1 VRPLRTGGALS
12 VAQSKGCVKESDLTN
27 AAFGQLVDDF
37 LNNEFESSPSM
48 ASYLGLTQ
56 FDEQLDDL
64 SADAFR
70 RRDADAADFLQKFE
84 SATDDL
90 SDDEEIDRQLVMSAM
105 RGRLISADWEV
116 WKRDPT
122 TYSGPI
128 LNSLFY
134 LFLNRL
140 RPADGLVE
148 AAVARL
154 EQVPRA
160 LEQARDNL
168 DPALAAPLIVERG
181 IGSAR
186 AGGQYVRSML
196 IDEGETDSQRDRLRA
211 AGQIAGDAFD
221 EYVSFLD
228 GLLPQCRG
236 TWVYGEERYSRQLRE
251 REALDFDARSLREM
265 GRAEYDRLDAEMKQ
279 LCLEAR
285 GTDDWRAVLHEANE
299 DHPRTEE
306 AMRRAYA
313 DWTEKSRVF
322 LAETGLVTLPDG
334 ESCSVDPSPVFTRP
348 LIGVASYSG
357 PPAFSDRRSGHFFVP
372 FAPEGTSEEEL
383 QKRLS
388 SNSFSS
394 IPTTTVH
401 EAYPGHHWHITW
413 SKIHSPRLRLVLGT
427 PYFSE
432 GWALYAERAM
442 RERGFFEDPIQELQH
457 LEATIFRA
465 ARIVVDTSLHMGE
478 MDYEQGVEFMMSK
491 TPLSEPT
498 ARAEV
503 GRYCSWPTQASAYLT
518 GCLEI
523 LRIRGRF
530 LGARGLADVA
540 AKDVP
545 MEVIREFHD
554 RIAASG
560 RMPVGLAE
568 RVVMAAA

>member
-1 VRPLRTGGALS
+1 MA
-12 VAQSKGCVKESDLTN
+12 DF
-27 AAFGQLVDDF
+27 AALVDDF
-37 LNNEFESSPSM
+37 LTNEFETSPVS

-56 FDEQLDDL
+56 YDERLDDL
-64 SADAFR
+64 SAEAFR
-70 RRDADAADFLQKFE
+70 KRDADAAEWLSKFE
-84 SATDDL
+84 NAGPDL
-90 SDDEEIDRQLVMSAM
+90 SFDDEIDRELAISTLK
-105 RGRLISADWEV
+105 GRLIGADWQV
-116 WKRDPT
+116 WRRDPT
-122 TYSGPI
+122 TYSGTI
-128 LNSLFY
+128 LNSLFN

-140 RPADGLVE
+140 LPAEDLVD

-160 LEQARDNL
+160 LEQARANL
-168 DPALAAPLIVERG
+168 DPELAAPLIVERG
-181 IGSAR
+181 AGSAR

-196 IDEGETDSQRDRLRA
+196 VDEGETHSQRDRLRA
-211 AGQIAGDAFD
+211 AGAIAGDAFD
-221 EYVSFLD
+221 EYVAFLE
-228 GLLPQCRG
+228 GLLAQAKG

-251 REALDFDARSLREM
+251 REALNFDARSLREM
-265 GRAEYDRLDAEMKQ
+265 GQAEYDRLDAEMKQ
-279 LCLEAR
+279 LCLDAK
-285 GTDDWRAVLHEANE
+285 GTDDWRAVLHAANE

-306 AMRRAYA
+306 AMRRTYA

-322 LAETGLVTLPDG
+322 LAQTGLVTLPDG

-348 LIGVASYSG
+348 LIAVASYSG
-357 PPAFSDRRSGHFFVP
+357 PPAFSDRRAGHFFVP
-372 FAPEGTSEEEL
+372 IAPDGTPEAEI
-383 QKRLS
+383 QKRLG
-388 SNSFSS
+388 SNSNSS
-394 IPTTTVH
+394 IPTVTVH

-413 SKIHSPRLRLVLGT
+413 SKIHSPKLRLVLGT

-442 RERGFFEDPIQELQH
+442 REQGFFEDPIQELQH

-478 MDYEQGVEFMMSK
+478 MDYEQGVEFMTTK

-530 LGARGLADVA
+530 FAARGQAGVA
-540 AKDVP
+540 PKDVP
-545 MEVIREFHD
+545 MEIMREFHD
-554 RIAASG
+554 RIAATG

-568 RVVMAAA
+568 KALMAQA

>member
-1 VRPLRTGGALS
+1 MPEPFS
-12 VAQSKGCVKESDLTN
+12 
-27 AAFGQLVDDF
+27 QLVDDF
-37 LNNEFESSPSM
+37 LANEWDTSPVT

-56 FDEQLDDL
+56 FDEQLDDM
-64 SADAFR
+64 SAEAFHG
-70 RRDADAADFLQKFE
+70 RDADAAEWLKRFE
-84 SATDDL
+84 SAGDGL
-90 SDDEEIDRQLVMSAM
+90 PVDEEIDRQLVISAL
-105 RGRLISADWEV
+105 RGRLINADWQV
-116 WKRDPT
+116 WRRDPT
-122 TYSGPI
+122 TYSGTV
-128 LNSLFY
+128 LNGLFY

-140 RPADGLVE
+140 RPGADLVD

-160 LEQARDNL
+160 LEQARDNI
-168 DPALAAPLIVERG
+168 DPALAAPLIVERA

-196 IDEGETDSQRDRLRA
+196 VDEGETDSQRDALRA
-211 AGQIAGDAFD
+211 AGAIAGDAFD
-221 EYVSFLD
+221 EFVAHLE
-228 GLLPQCRG
+228 GLLPNCRG

-265 GRAEYDRLDAEMKQ
+265 RQAEYDRLDAEMRA
-279 LCLEAR
+279 LCRDAR

-299 DHPRTEE
+299 DHPPTEE

-322 LAETGLVTLPDG
+322 LAQTGLVTLPDG
-334 ESCSVDPSPVFTRP
+334 ETCSVDPSPVFTRP
-348 LIGVASYSG
+348 LIAVASYSG
-357 PPAFSDRRSGHFFVP
+357 PPAFSDRRAGHFFVP
-372 FAPEGTSEEEL
+372 IAPEGTSEEDI
-383 QKRLS
+383 QKRLA
-388 SNSFSS
+388 SNSYSS

-413 SKIHSPRLRLVLGT
+413 SKIHAPKLRLVLST
-427 PYFSE
+427 PFFSE

-478 MDYEQGVEFMMSK
+478 MDYEQGVEFMTSK
-491 TPLSEPT
+491 TPLTEPT

-503 GRYCSWPTQASAYLT
+503 GRYCSWPTQASSYLT

-523 LRIRGRF
+523 LRIRQRF
-530 LGARGLADVA
+530 FDARGYGNVA
-540 AKDVP
+540 ARDVP
-545 MEVIREFHD
+545 IEIVRDFHD
-554 RIAASG
+554 RICASG

-568 RVVMAAA
+568 RVVMA

>member
-1 VRPLRTGGALS
+1 MAEF
-12 VAQSKGCVKESDLTN
+12 A
-27 AAFGQLVDDF
+27 QLVDDF
-37 LNNEFESSPSM
+37 LANEWELSPVT

-56 FDEQLDDL
+56 FDEQLDDM
-64 SADAFR
+64 SADAFH
-70 RRDADAADFLQKFE
+70 RRDSDAAEWLSRFE
-84 SATDDL
+84 NAGTDL
-90 SDDEEIDRQLVMSAM
+90 SFDDEIDRQLAISTLK
-105 RGRLISADWEV
+105 GRLIGADWQV
-116 WKRDPT
+116 WRRDPT
-122 TYSGPI
+122 TYSGAV

-140 RPADGLVE
+140 RPTEDLVD

-160 LEQARDNL
+160 LEQARANL
-168 DPALAAPLIVERG
+168 VPELAAPLIVERG
-181 IGSAR
+181 AGSAR

-196 IDEGETDSQRDRLRA
+196 VDEGETDSQRDRLRA
-211 AGQIAGDAFD
+211 AGAIAGEAFD
-221 EYVSFLD
+221 EYVAFLE
-228 GLLPQCRG
+228 GLQAQSCG

-251 REALDFDARSLREM
+251 REALNFDARSLREM
-265 GRAEYDRLDAEMKQ
+265 GQAEYDRLDAEMKQ
-279 LCLEAR
+279 LCLDTR

-306 AMRRAYA
+306 QMRRTYA
-313 DWTEKSRVF
+313 EWTEKSRVF
-322 LAETGLVTLPDG
+322 LAQTGLVTLPEG
-334 ESCSVDPSPVFTRP
+334 ESCSVEPSPVFTRP
-348 LIGVASYSG
+348 LIAVASYSG
-357 PPAFSDRRSGHFFVP
+357 PPAFSDRRAGHFFVP
-372 FAPEGTSEEEL
+372 IAPDGTPEAEI
-383 QKRLS
+383 QKRLA
-388 SNSFSS
+388 SNSNSS
-394 IPTTTVH
+394 IPTVTVH

-413 SKIHSPRLRLVLGT
+413 SKIHAPKLRLVLGT

-442 RERGFFEDPIQELQH
+442 REQGFFEDPIQELQH

-478 MDYEQGVEFMMSK
+478 MDYEQGVEFMTTK

-530 LGARGLADVA
+530 LEARGQAGVA

-545 MEVIREFHD
+545 IEIMREFHD
-554 RIAASG
+554 RIAATG

-568 RVVMAAA
+568 KALMAKA

>member
-1 VRPLRTGGALS
+1 MAEF
-12 VAQSKGCVKESDLTN
+12 A
-27 AAFGQLVDDF
+27 QLVDDF
-37 LNNEFESSPSM
+37 LANEWELSPVT

-56 FDEQLDDL
+56 FDEQLDDM
-64 SADAFR
+64 SADAFH
-70 RRDADAADFLQKFE
+70 RRDSDAAEWLGKFE
-84 SATDDL
+84 NAGTDL
-90 SDDEEIDRQLVMSAM
+90 SFDDEIDRQLAMSTLK
-105 RGRLISADWEV
+105 GRLIGADWQV
-116 WKRDPT
+116 WRRDPT
-122 TYSGPI
+122 TYSGVA

-140 RPADGLVE
+140 LPTDDLVD

-160 LEQARDNL
+160 LEQARANL

-181 IGSAR
+181 AGSAR

-196 IDEGETDSQRDRLRA
+196 VDEGETDSQRDRLRA
-211 AGQIAGDAFD
+211 AGANAGEAFD
-221 EYVSFLD
+221 EYVAFLE
-228 GLLPQCRG
+228 GLQAQAQG

-265 GRAEYDRLDAEMKQ
+265 GQAEYDRLDAEMKH
-279 LCLEAR
+279 LCLDAR

-299 DHPRTEE
+299 DHPRTEQQ
-306 AMRRAYA
+306 MRQTYA
-313 DWTEKSRVF
+313 EWTEKSRVF
-322 LAETGLVTLPDG
+322 LAQTGLVTLPEG
-334 ESCSVDPSPVFTRP
+334 ESCSVEPSPVFTRP
-348 LIGVASYSG
+348 LIAVASYSG
-357 PPAFSDRRSGHFFVP
+357 PPAFSDRRAGHFFVP
-372 FAPEGTSEEEL
+372 IAPDGTPEAEI
-383 QKRLS
+383 QKRLA
-388 SNSFSS
+388 SNSNSS
-394 IPTTTVH
+394 IPTVTVH

-413 SKIHSPRLRLVLGT
+413 SKIHAPKLRLVLGT

-442 RERGFFEDPIQELQH
+442 REQGFFEDPIQELQH

-478 MDYEQGVEFMMSK
+478 MDYEQGVEFMTTK

-530 LGARGLADVA
+530 FEARGQAGVA

-545 MEVIREFHD
+545 IEIMREFHD
-554 RIAASG
+554 RIAATG

-568 RVVMAAA
+568 KALMAQA

>member
-1 VRPLRTGGALS
+1 MPEPFS
-12 VAQSKGCVKESDLTN
+12 
-27 AAFGQLVDDF
+27 QLVDDF
-37 LNNEFESSPSM
+37 LANEWDTSPVT

-56 FDEQLDDL
+56 FDEQLDDM
-64 SADAFR
+64 SAEAFH
-70 RRDADAADFLQKFE
+70 RRDADAAEWLKRFE
-84 SATDDL
+84 SAGDGL
-90 SDDEEIDRQLVMSAM
+90 PVDEEIDRQLVISAL
-105 RGRLISADWEV
+105 RGRLINADWQV
-116 WKRDPT
+116 WRRDPT
-122 TYSGPI
+122 TYSGTV
-128 LNSLFY
+128 LNGLFY

-140 RPADGLVE
+140 RPGADLVD

-160 LEQARDNL
+160 LEQARDNI
-168 DPALAAPLIVERG
+168 DPALAAPLIVERA

-196 IDEGETDSQRDRLRA
+196 VDEGETDSQRDALRA
-211 AGQIAGDAFD
+211 AGAIAGDAFD
-221 EYVSFLD
+221 EFVAHLE
-228 GLLPQCRG
+228 GLLPNCRG

-265 GRAEYDRLDAEMKQ
+265 GQAEYDRLDAEMRA
-279 LCLEAR
+279 LCRDAR

-299 DHPRTEE
+299 DHPPTEE

-322 LAETGLVTLPDG
+322 LAQTGLVTLPDG
-334 ESCSVDPSPVFTRP
+334 ETCSVDPSPVFTRP
-348 LIGVASYSG
+348 LIAVASYSG
-357 PPAFSDRRSGHFFVP
+357 PPAFSDRRAGHFFVP
-372 FAPEGTSEEEL
+372 IAPEGTSEEDI
-383 QKRLS
+383 QKRLA
-388 SNSFSS
+388 SNSYSS

-413 SKIHSPRLRLVLGT
+413 SKIHAPKLRLVLST
-427 PYFSE
+427 PFFSE

-478 MDYEQGVEFMMSK
+478 MDYEQGVEFMTSK
-491 TPLSEPT
+491 TPLTEPT

-503 GRYCSWPTQASAYLT
+503 GRYCSWPTQASSYLT

-523 LRIRGRF
+523 LRIRQRF
-530 LGARGLADVA
+530 FDARGYGNVA
-540 AKDVP
+540 ARDVP
-545 MEVIREFHD
+545 IEIVRDFHD
-554 RIAASG
+554 RICASG

-568 RVVMAAA
+568 RVVMA

>member
-1 VRPLRTGGALS
+1 MAEF
-12 VAQSKGCVKESDLTN
+12 A
-27 AAFGQLVDDF
+27 QLVDDF
-37 LNNEFESSPSM
+37 LANEWELSPVT
-48 ASYLGLTQ
+48 ASFLGLTQ
-56 FDEQLDDL
+56 FDEKLDDM

-70 RRDADAADFLQKFE
+70 RRDSDAAEWLSKFE
-84 SATDDL
+84 NAGTDL
-90 SDDEEIDRQLVMSAM
+90 AFDDEIDRQLAISTLK
-105 RGRLISADWEV
+105 GRLIGADWQV
-116 WKRDPT
+116 WRRDPT
-122 TYSGPI
+122 TYSGTI

-140 RPADGLVE
+140 LPTEDLVD

-154 EQVPRA
+154 EQVPHA
-160 LEQARDNL
+160 LEQARANL

-181 IGSAR
+181 AGSAR

-196 IDEGETDSQRDRLRA
+196 VDEGETDSQRDRLRA
-211 AGQIAGDAFD
+211 AGAIAGDAFD
-221 EYVSFLD
+221 EYVAFLE
-228 GLLPQCRG
+228 GLQAQAKG
-236 TWVYGEERYSRQLRE
+236 TWVYTEERYTRQLRE

-265 GRAEYDRLDAEMKQ
+265 GQAEYNRLDTEMKQ
-279 LCLEAR
+279 LCLDAR

-299 DHPRTEE
+299 DHPPTEE
-306 AMRRAYA
+306 AMRRTYA

-322 LAETGLVTLPDG
+322 LAKTGLVTLPDG

-348 LIGVASYSG
+348 LIAVASYSG
-357 PPAFSDRRSGHFFVP
+357 PPAYSDRRSGHFFVP
-372 FAPEGTSEEEL
+372 IAPEGTPEAEI
-383 QKRLS
+383 QKRLA
-388 SNSFSS
+388 SNSYSS
-394 IPTTTVH
+394 IPTVTVH

-413 SKIHSPRLRLVLGT
+413 SKIHAPKLRLVLGT

-442 RERGFFEDPIQELQH
+442 REQGFFEDPIQELQH

-478 MDYEQGVEFMMSK
+478 MDYEQGVEFMTTK

-530 LGARGLADVA
+530 LEARGQAGVA

-545 MEVIREFHD
+545 IEIMREFHD
-554 RIAASG
+554 RIAATG

-568 RVVMAAA
+568 RALMARA

>member
-1 VRPLRTGGALS
+1 M
-12 VAQSKGCVKESDLTN
+12 SDSF
-27 AAFGQLVDDF
+27 AQLVDDF
-37 LNNEFESSPSM
+37 LANEWELSPVT

-56 FDEQLDDL
+56 FDEQLDDM
-64 SADAFR
+64 SAAAFH
-70 RRDADAADFLQKFE
+70 RRDADAAEWLKRFE
-84 SATDDL
+84 AAGDEL
-90 SDDEEIDRQLVMSAM
+90 EFDEEIDRHLAISAL

-122 TYSGPI
+122 TYSGTI
-128 LNSLFY
+128 LNGLFY

-140 RPADGLVE
+140 RPGADLVD

-154 EQVPRA
+154 EQAPRA
-160 LEQARDNL
+160 LEQGRANL
-168 DPALAAPLIVERG
+168 DPALAAPLIVERA

-186 AGGQYVRSML
+186 GGGQYVRTML
-196 IDEGETDSQRDRLRA
+196 IDEGETDSQRDALRV
-211 AGQIAGDAFD
+211 AGAIAGDAFD
-221 EYVSFLD
+221 EYVAHLE
-228 GLLPQCRG
+228 GLLPQCTG
-236 TWVYGEERYSRQLRE
+236 TWVYGEERYTRQLRE
-251 REALDFDARSLREM
+251 REALDFDARSLRDM
-265 GRAEYDRLDAEMKQ
+265 GQAEYDRLDAEMKQ
-279 LCLEAR
+279 LCQEAR
-285 GTDDWRAVLHEANE
+285 GTDDWRTVLHEAND

-334 ESCSVDPSPVFTRP
+334 ESCSVEPSPVFTRP

-372 FAPEGTSEEEL
+372 FAPDGTSEDEL

-413 SKIHSPRLRLVLGT
+413 SKIHSPKLRLVLGT

-442 RERGFFEDPIQELQH
+442 REQGFFEDPIQELQH

-478 MDYEQGVEFMMSK
+478 MTYEEGVEFMTSK

-503 GRYCSWPTQASAYLT
+503 GRYCSWPTQASSYLT

-523 LRIRGRF
+523 LRIRANYF
-530 LGARGLADVA
+530 EARGHGNTA

-545 MEVIREFHD
+545 MDVVRDFHD
-554 RIAASG
+554 RICASG

-568 RVVMAAA
+568 KVVMAAA

>member
-1 VRPLRTGGALS
+1 VTDA
-12 VAQSKGCVKESDLTN
+12 N
-27 AAFGQLVDDF
+27 FGQLVDDF
-37 LNNEFESSPSM
+37 LANEFETSPTT
-48 ASYLGLTQ
+48 ASYLGRTE
-56 FDEQLDDL
+56 FDEQLDDM

-70 RRDADAADFLQKFE
+70 RRDADAADWLKRFE
-84 SATDDL
+84 AADGDL
-90 SDDEEIDRQLVMSAM
+90 SFEDEIDRQLASSTL

-116 WKRDPT
+116 WRRDPT

-128 LNSLFY
+128 LNGLFY

-140 RPADGLVE
+140 RPGPDLVD

-154 EQVPRA
+154 EQVPLA
-160 LEQARDNL
+160 LEQGRANL
-168 DPALAAPLIVERG
+168 DPRLASPLIVERG

-186 AGGQYVRSML
+186 AGGQYVRTML
-196 IDEGETDSQRDRLRA
+196 ADEGETDGDRDRLRT

-221 EYVSFLD
+221 EYVSFLE
-228 GLLPQCRG
+228 GILPACRG

-251 REALDFDARSLREM
+251 REALNFDARSLREM
-265 GRAEYDRLDAEMKQ
+265 GQGEYDRLDAEMKQ
-279 LCLEAR
+279 LCLDAR
-285 GTDDWRAVLHEANE
+285 GTDDWRTVLHEANE
-299 DHPRTEE
+299 DHAPTEE
-306 AMRRAYA
+306 GMRRAYEE
-313 DWTEKSRVF
+313 WTEKSRVF

-334 ESCSVDPSPVFTRP
+334 ESCSVEPSPVFSRP
-348 LIGVASYSG
+348 LIAVASYSG
-357 PPAFSDRRSGHFFVP
+357 PPAFSDRRAGHFFVP
-372 FAPEGTSEEEL
+372 IAPEGTPEAEV
-383 QKRLS
+383 QKRLA

-413 SKIHSPRLRLVLGT
+413 SKIHARPLRLVLGT

-478 MDYEQGVEFMMSK
+478 MDYEQAVEFMTSK
-491 TPLSEPT
+491 TPLTEPT

-523 LRIRGRF
+523 LRIRDRF
-530 LGARGLADVA
+530 LEARGLGNVE
-540 AKDVP
+540 AKDAP
-545 MEVIREFHD
+545 IEVIREFHD

-568 RVVMAAA
+568 QVVMAAA